1 MLARKSVVPLPSG
14 ASLETPLIVPSVSS
28 KGAGRSGVDEK
39 PGSFDQIDV
48 FEATLPALRRPIGL
62 LVSSYDLHY
71 GFIPQERF
79 RDDARSLPVDLL
91 LVDSGSYETLPF
103 EGDPPYLQDKRA
115 LPWDEWMFESTLES
129 LQSPG
134 DVALVSFDKH
144 DTYELQ
150 IEAAQRFFGRRPGVV
165 SDILLKPPP
174 RVDPNEPTRRL
185 ETETFHDLEAL
196 APCAAALDAFGVIGV
211 TEKELDPTPLGRL
224 VTLARLRELL
234 DGAGVKR
241 PIHVFGGL
249 DPLWTPLY
257 VAAGAEIIDGL
268 AWWRYAFDEGIAT
281 YQDVTILRD
290 AALMDEPH
298 RTGRAIVR
306 QTNLEALAQLTD
318 DVNVYI
324 EEGGEWA
331 HFSRREILEQTYD
344 AMIHAMRR

>member
-1 MLARKSVVPLPSG
+1 MLARKSILPLPSG
-14 ASLETPLIVPSVSS
+14 RSLETPLIVPSVSS
-28 KGAGRSGVDEK
+28 KGAGRSGPDDR

-48 FEATLPALRRPIGL
+48 FEATLPVLRRPVGL

-115 LPWDEWMFESTLES
+115 LPWDEWMFESTIES
-129 LQSPG
+129 LQSLG
-134 DVALVSFDKH
+134 DIALVSFDKH
-144 DTYELQ
+144 DKYELQ
-150 IEAAQRFFGRRPGVV
+150 IESAHRFFGRRPAVA

-174 RVDPNEPTRRL
+174 GVDPNKA
-185 ETETFHDLEAL
+185 TFHDLEAL
-196 APCAAALDAFGVIGV
+196 APFAAALDAFAIIGV
-211 TEKELDPTPLGRL
+211 TEKELGPTPLGRL
-224 VTLARLRELL
+224 VTLAQLRELL
-234 DGAGVKR
+234 DSAGVKR
-241 PIHVFGGL
+241 PVHVFGGL

-268 AWWRYAFDEGIAT
+268 AWWRYAFDDGIAC
-281 YQDVTILRD
+281 YPDVAILRD
-290 AALMDEPH
+290 AGFMDEPLG
-298 RTGRAIVR
+298 TGRAIVR
-306 QTNLEALAQLTD
+306 QTNLEALAQLAD

-324 EEGGEWA
+324 EAGGEWA
-331 HFSRREILEQTYD
+331 HFSRREILERTYD